1 MILVG
6 AHAGV
11 ATLEGSD
18 EDAAA
23 VHLVDDGAHP
33 GSVVADRVVG
43 RRIVRGRPTLVGG
56 DAQRGAREVVPSG
69 GRPGVVPAAVELAI
83 RAAVEDR

>member
-1 MILVG
+1 MILVS

-33 GSVVADRVVG
+33 GPVVADRIVG
-43 RRIVRGRPTLVGG
+43 HRIVRRGSTLVGG
-56 DAQRGAREVVPSG
+56 DAQRCAREVVPAG
-69 GRPGVVPAAVELAI
+69 GRP
-83 RAAVEDR
+83 